1 MPMFLSFH
9 AYLLEKTHRLLTFYP
24 HWATL
29 SDIGRHTS
37 TLRFWATVFLFRDKR
52 GRGAVAEPIKT
63 CPDNYYGTPSKIRIG
78 LFSNGHPCIER
89 YQNTVFDE
97 KAQNAGCPS
106 LFYAFV

>member
-9 AYLLEKTHRLLTFYP
+9 AYLLEKIRRLLTFYP

-37 TLRFWATVFLFRDKR
+37 TVRFWATVFLFRDKR

-89 YQNTVFDE
+89 YQNTAFDE